1 MKKILILIIIV
12 AQSICVMAA
21 MAVEK
26 VYYVTEARNSKI
38 NPCKS
43 ECLYESGKTAIEYV
57 AVVPGLVAVTEVMTE
72 GAGNIIYQE
81 SYMQ

>member
-21 MAVEK
+21 MAVE
-26 VYYVTEARNSKI
+26 NSKI